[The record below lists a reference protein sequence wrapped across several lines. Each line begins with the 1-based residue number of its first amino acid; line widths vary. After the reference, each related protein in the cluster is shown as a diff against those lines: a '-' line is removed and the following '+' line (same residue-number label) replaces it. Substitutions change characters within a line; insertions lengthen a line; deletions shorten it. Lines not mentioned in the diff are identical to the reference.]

1 MTHCPSA
8 IGPLARQFAGFLALG
23 VLICAASVQAA
34 DPELVG
40 KPKRGREAMQ
50 VAYAAA
56 SQPSTTMVATP
67 SDDQTIRMDLGAGTG
82 TRLLSIPRGKSAG
95 IDLPVDATDVLVS
108 DPKVAQVALTT
119 RRRIFILGLAS
130 GQTDA
135 AFYDGSGRQLLRL
148 NVRVDQDTTALAQT
162 LNKLLP
168 GSGVRVDAVND
179 NIILSGVAPDASTA
193 EKAVKLAASFVA
205 RPENVVNMMSVA
217 GRDQVMIKVRVVEV
231 NRTVIKQLGFNL
243 SAVAGQA
250 GLNQLV
256 LGVASTFG
264 VNGSLQGGLNSGYKL
279 DTTMQ
284 PEVSIPCIS
293 NTSGSCQQVQHGA
306 VGTYVLNGQ
315 TYTYSNGNTAVPT
328 ATAGSNGVNSA
339 SAMLQA
345 FESAGLVRTLA
356 EPTLTAISGESAQF
370 LAGGEFPVPTG
381 SDTTGTISISFKQ
394 YGVGLG
400 FTPIVLGPGRISLKV
415 STEVSELAK
424 NSGFT
429 LQSAS
434 TSTSVVI
441 PGLNV
446 RRVSTTVEL
455 PSGGAMMLA
464 GLLQNTT
471 SQTLA
476 GLPGLLQLP
485 VLGPLFRSRDF
496 LNNESELVIIITP
509 YIVKSV
515 SPDQL
520 STPADGL
527 VIPSDMETDL
537 LGKLNKA
544 SGKALP
550 SSASKTSYQG
560 PFGYVVD

>member
-1 MTHCPSA
+1 MTHHSSSLLQLA
-8 IGPLARQFAGFLALG
+8 GPIAGFLALS
-23 VLICAASVQAA
+23 LLSSATSVQAA
-34 DPELVG
+34 DPGLAG
-40 KPKRGREAMQ
+40 APKRGREATQ
-50 VAYAAA
+50 VIYAAP
-56 SQPSTTMVATP
+56 SQPSPNMVATP

-82 TRLLSIPRGKSAG
+82 TRLLSIPRGKSAV

-205 RPENVVNMMSVA
+205 KPENVVNMMSVA
-217 GRDQVMIKVRVVEV
+217 GRDQVMIKVRVIEV

-243 SAVAGQA
+243 SAVAGQV
-250 GLNQLV
+250 GLNQIA
-256 LGVASTFG
+256 LGMASTFG
-264 VNGSLQGGLNSGYKL
+264 VNGKLQGGLSSGYQIN
-279 DTTMQ
+279 TQTQ
-284 PEVSIPCIS
+284 PEVHIPGPAGLVAPCY
-293 NTSGSCQQVQHGA
+293 QVQHGSFGNYGPNGGNA
-306 VGTYVLNGQ
+306 AFGT
-315 TYTYSNGNTAVPT
+315 GNANTVMN
-328 ATAGSNGVNSA
+328 TAGSNGINTA

-356 EPTLTAISGESAQF
+356 EPTLTAISGESAKF
-370 LAGGEFPVPTG
+370 LAGGEFPVPVSRDLTG
-381 SDTTGTISISFKQ
+381 MISVEFKT

-415 STEVSELAK
+415 STEVSEISK
-424 NSGFT
+424 NNGFT
-429 LQSAS
+429 LDNTA
-434 TSTSVVI
+434 TSTTLVI

-446 RRVSTTVEL
+446 RRVETTVEL

-496 LNNESELVIIITP
+496 LNNESELVVIITP
-509 YIVKSV
+509 YIVKPV

-527 VIPSDMETDL
+527 VIASDMETDL

-544 SGKALP
+544 SGKTAP
-550 SSASKTSYQG
+550 SSAPNTSYQG